1 MIYRKNSELSLIMDY
16 KFDSDSEEEEPNFL
30 NVVFILKDENY
41 HLTSGRIYLKN
52 KKPIRLLKLLRNP
65 GLAKS
70 YNNNLF
76 LNNTS
81 LYNSNT
87 IIIKNPIF
95 GERSID
101 ISTIVIAYE
110 NQLNNIT
117 DTEIKE
123 IDNLNSLCKK
133 ERVSLSTKDNHTSEF
148 SVSGESFS
156 IKDKLNNDLNYNQVI
171 FAYLTNPT
179 IAVSDNWIENY
190 LIKISQSWDMLINL
204 KYFKLE

>member
-1 MIYRKNSELSLIMDY
+1 MDC
-16 KFDSDSEEEEPNFL
+16 KFDNDSEEEEANSL
-30 NVVFILKDENY
+30 NARFILKDEKY
-41 HLTSGRIYLKN
+41 YLTSGRIYLKN

-65 GLAKS
+65 GLAKT

-81 LYNSNT
+81 LYNSNK

-95 GERSID
+95 GERYID
-101 ISTIVIAYE
+101 ISAIVIAYE

-123 IDNLNSLCKK
+123 IDNLDSFHKK
-133 ERVSLSTKDNHTSEF
+133 ENVSLSTKDNHSSEF

-156 IKDKLNNDLNYNQVI
+156 IKAILNDDLNHNQVI
-171 FAYLTNPT
+171 FSYLTNPT
-179 IAVSDNWIENY
+179 ITVSDNLIDNS
-190 LIKISQSWDMLINL
+190 LIKIPQSWDMLINL
-204 KYFKLE
+204 KYFKLL

>member
-1 MIYRKNSELSLIMDY
+1 MDC
-16 KFDSDSEEEEPNFL
+16 KFDNDSEEEEANSL
-30 NVVFILKDENY
+30 NARFILKDEKY
-41 HLTSGRIYLKN
+41 YLTSGRIYLKN

-65 GLAKS
+65 GLAKT

-81 LYNSNT
+81 LYNSNK

-95 GERSID
+95 GERYID
-101 ISTIVIAYE
+101 ISAIVIAYE

-123 IDNLNSLCKK
+123 IDNLDSFHKK
-133 ERVSLSTKDNHTSEF
+133 ENVSLSTKDNHSSEF

-156 IKDKLNNDLNYNQVI
+156 IKAILNDDLNHNQVI
-171 FAYLTNPT
+171 FSYLTNPT
-179 IAVSDNWIENY
+179 ITVSDNLIDNS
-190 LIKISQSWDMLINL
+190 LIKIHQSWDMLINL
-204 KYFKLE
+204 KYFKLL